1 MQNQVTNGVANTDGT
16 VNLNGATGTG
26 NMVMRTVTLQNGQ
39 TMQVLTSQDGTNY
52 AVNDTTQ
59 TLQNGVL
66 TGGATGQTVVTT
78 QGANTNQN
86 QGGTFVVTGVNGN
99 TGGTTGTGTVV
110 YTVD

>member
-1 MQNQVTNGVANTDGT
+1 
-16 VNLNGATGTG
+16 
-26 NMVMRTVTLQNGQ
+26 
-39 TMQVLTSQDGTNY
+39 MQVLTGQDGTNY

-78 QGANTNQN
+78 QGATVNPN
-86 QGGTFVVTGVNGN
+86 QGGTVLVTGVNGN
-99 TGGTTGTGTVV
+99 TAGSTGTGTVV